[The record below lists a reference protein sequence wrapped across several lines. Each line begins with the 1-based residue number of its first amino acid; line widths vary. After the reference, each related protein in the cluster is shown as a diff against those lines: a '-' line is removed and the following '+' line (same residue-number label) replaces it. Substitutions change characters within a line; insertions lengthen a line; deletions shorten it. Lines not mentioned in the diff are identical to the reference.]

1 MRLPGFNSTSDSR
14 DLNQHWER
22 HSQGQGSDGSTRE
35 QRASFHQTS
44 PSHGDSL
51 RLWLVMSCV
60 TLMTSLL
67 TRLGSRV
74 IKEGVWTHQG
84 AGNRAE
90 PLSVS
95 HLCHRSQRQGFGLES
110 LVITAMVIPA
120 SLLTLLQAIDPLY
133 LDSLGASQAER
144 QGTSWGAPAP
154 DSPQTTQP

>member
-1 MRLPGFNSTSDSR
+1 MAVVSDELRDSDDQPPHQAGVQSDPG
-14 DLNQHWER
+14 
-22 HSQGQGSDGSTRE
+22 
-35 QRASFHQTS
+35 
-44 PSHGDSL
+44 
-51 RLWLVMSCV
+51 
-60 TLMTSLL
+60 
-67 TRLGSRV
+67 
-74 IKEGVWTHQG
+74 GVWTHQG

-120 SLLTLLQAIDPLY
+120 SLLTLLQAVDPLY

-154 DSPQTTQP
+154 DSPQTTPTLK